1 MIGWYK
7 SSTDNA
13 DPEIRPVEN
22 KKILNEWQFIQKK
35 MFQLTKMELLVEVRI
50 PIKQICYRF
59 TVFRM
64 NSQNSPKFQAQGF
77 LRFADKN

>member
-1 MIGWYK
+1 
-7 SSTDNA
+7 
-13 DPEIRPVEN
+13 
-22 KKILNEWQFIQKK
+22 